1 MNNINW
7 NEAPAWANYYA
18 KDADG
23 RWFWHEFEP
32 FLEPGARGW
41 YNRGRMQACESG
53 LDWRESVTKREAINE
68 SLMTDK
74 AWSVS

>member
-1 MNNINW
+1 MIPNFAN
-7 NEAPAWANYYA
+7 APAWATHYA
-18 KDADG
+18 KDSDG

-53 LDWRESVTKREAINE
+53 LDWRESVAKRPEAVTE
-68 SLMTDK
+68 K